1 MNFDDELFKI
11 RHFYPEAG
19 LIIDIFG
26 RKHTDLEQDFHTKS
40 PKMIK
45 KMRKV
50 WHTISKSL
58 IELDNRHD
66 NRNEI

>member
-11 RHFYPEAG
+11 RHFYPKTG

-45 KMRKV
+45 KVRKV
-50 WHTISKSL
+50 
-58 IELDNRHD
+58 
-66 NRNEI
+66 

>member
-11 RHFYPEAG
+11 RHFYPETG
-19 LIIDIFG
+19 LIIDISG

-45 KMRKV
+45 KVLKV
-50 WHTISKSL
+50 QHTISKPL
-58 IELDNRHD
+58 IELDNRHN